1 MSNAATD
8 TRPNT
13 DHVVALVR
21 RWLAESAEH
30 PAEPAAE
37 RLAGVLKDPNGLAF
51 TVGFVDG
58 VMRPEDLGV
67 AGRNLEQVAK
77 LTPKFLPWYLKA
89 AIRVGGVMAPG
100 FPWLVIP
107 IARRVLR
114 RMVGH
119 LVLDATPEKLG
130 PAIASLRES
139 GNRLNLNLLGEAVL
153 GEDEANR
160 RLQGTHEF
168 LARDDVDYV
177 SIKVSSV
184 VSQLSMWSFDEAVQ
198 KVVAKLT
205 PLYELAAASEA
216 RGKSKFINLDMEE
229 YRDLDLTIAV
239 FTTLLD
245 QPQLR
250 GLEAGIVL
258 QTYLPDAL
266 GAMQE
271 LTAWARHRRAEGGAP
286 IKVRVVKGANL
297 AMEHVDAAIHGWP
310 VATYDT
316 KQDSDTNY
324 KRVLDWSMTPERTDA
339 VKLGVAGHNLF
350 DVAHAWLTAI

>member
-8 TRPNT
+8 ARPNT

-21 RWLAESAEH
+21 RWLAESADH

-67 AGRNLEQVAK
+67 AGRNLEQVAR
-77 LTPKFLPWYLKA
+77 LTPRFLPWYLKA
-89 AIRVGGVMAPG
+89 AIRVGGVVAPLL
-100 FPWLVIP
+100 PWVVIP

-114 RMVGH
+114 AMVGH

-130 PAIASLRES
+130 PAIATLRES

-153 GEDEANR
+153 GEDEADR
-160 RLQGTHEF
+160 RLRGTYEF

-198 KVVAKLT
+198 RVVTKLT
-205 PLYELAAASEA
+205 PLYELAAASPTP
-216 RGKSKFINLDMEE
+216 KFINLPSCC
-229 YRDLDLTIAV
+229 RPTCP
-239 FTTLLD
+239 THS
-245 QPQLR
+245 
-250 GLEAGIVL
+250 
-258 QTYLPDAL
+258 
-266 GAMQE
+266 
-271 LTAWARHRRAEGGAP
+271 ARCRNSRHGRPSVAAP
-286 IKVRVVKGANL
+286 
-297 AMEHVDAAIHGWP
+297 AARP
-310 VATYDT
+310 SRCA
-316 KQDSDTNY
+316 S
-324 KRVLDWSMTPERTDA
+324 
-339 VKLGVAGHNLF
+339 
-350 DVAHAWLTAI
+350 